1 METRA
6 KVWLTQDG
14 IPIMGAGK
22 VALLKTIDEERSL
35 QNACKKM
42 DISYKHAWLILKKI
56 NERVGHD
63 VVRTVRGG
71 RDQGT
76 FLTEHGKQLIEEYE
90 RSKRYLSKIVDDD
103 TAWENIGFRIT
114 ARNKIIG
121 EVVDVEKGD
130 VASKVK
136 IAIQPTILTS
146 LVTAEAVD
154 ALDIKEGDEV
164 YAIIKSTEVLIGKF
178 VNDTDNTNDTVDR
191 C

>member
-22 VALLKTIDEERSL
+22 VALLKAIDEERSL
-35 QNACKKM
+35 QKACKKM

>member
-14 IPIMGAGK
+14 MPIMGAGK
-22 VALLKTIDEERSL
+22 VALLRTIDEERSL
-35 QNACKKM
+35 QKACKKM

-71 RDQGT
+71 REQGT

-90 RSKRYLSKIVDDD
+90 RSEQYLSGIVGDD

-114 ARNKIIG
+114 ARNKILG
-121 EVVDVEKGD
+121 EVVGVDKGD
-130 VASKVK
+130 VASKVR

-164 YAIIKSTEVLIGKF
+164 FAIIKSTDVLIGKP
-178 VNDTDNTNDTVDR
+178 VDGTVDTVD
-191 C
+191 

>member
-22 VALLKTIDEERSL
+22 VALLKAIDEERSL
-35 QNACKKM
+35 QKACKKM

-71 RDQGT
+71 RNQGT